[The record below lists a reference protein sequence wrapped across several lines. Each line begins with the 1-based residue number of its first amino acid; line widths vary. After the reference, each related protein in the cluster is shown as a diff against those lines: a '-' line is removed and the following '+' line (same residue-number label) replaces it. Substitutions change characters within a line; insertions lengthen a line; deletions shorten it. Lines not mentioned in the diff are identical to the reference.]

1 MKNNYAE
8 YGNVLCYS
16 PKNVSMKIPHYP
28 PIAQLLDTQLVTC
41 FLRVFAVGR
50 WPMASG
56 VSARWIERKYP
67 TTIYLI
73 AQAASV
79 AKHYFIEQPA
89 VWWERQ
95 AFSGKISQLNKKIRE
110 RGMTRFLQ
118 FEK

>member
-1 MKNNYAE
+1 
-8 YGNVLCYS
+8 
-16 PKNVSMKIPHYP
+16 
-28 PIAQLLDTQLVTC
+28 
-41 FLRVFAVGR
+41 
-50 WPMASG
+50 MASG
-56 VSARWIERKYP
+56 VSAQWIERKYS
-67 TTIYLI
+67 TITYLI

-79 AKHYFIEQPA
+79 AKHYFIMIELPA